1 MNERTCMGCN
11 KKRQKQEL
19 LRIVKNKQGE
29 ISIDIEGKKPG
40 RGAYICKNI
49 NCLEKLQ
56 KSKRFQ
62 KSFGMGLP
70 DELIEKIGSV
80 LKG

>member
-19 LRIVKNKQGE
+19 LRIVKNKQGQ

-56 KSKRFQ
+56 KNKRIQ
-62 KSFGMGLP
+62 KSFGTGLP
-70 DELIEKIGSV
+70 DELIKKIGSV